1 MINHMLST
9 LIERV
14 NGRQAYGKANDEN
27 EQKISKTKRIE
38 RIYISEILSEII
50 LEIIF
55 SFSFLF
61 NENKMNSNVH
71 SPTIKQQ

>member
-27 EQKISKTKRIE
+27 EQKIKDKKKRKDIHF
-38 RIYISEILSEII
+38 RNLIRDNSRNYLQ
-50 LEIIF
+50 F
-55 SFSFLF
+55 FLFFF
-61 NENKMNSNVH
+61 NENKMNTNVH
-71 SPTIKQQ
+71 SPMIKQQ